1 MGCHYPF
8 TSLLLPHLSIVIPTI
23 SFQPCHSVNP
33 CGRKHVP
40 GLVPRVT
47 EDKQQ
52 TYWVLLLFLSL
63 FLQVV
68 GSVNVYKGCVV
79 GLTVEIELVG
89 VFR

>member
-1 MGCHYPF
+1 M
-8 TSLLLPHLSIVIPTI
+8 
-23 SFQPCHSVNP
+23 
-33 CGRKHVP
+33 P